1 MPERVGYHL
10 GMRTSELQLTTSDHK
25 IVHSKLW
32 EPDSPDQAKAVVC
45 LIHGFGEHIGR
56 YEHVAK
62 ALVTANYIVWGLDNR
77 GHGKSTGQ
85 RGFIP
90 SYGQFLDDVDLLLH
104 SAEERFPDHPKFL
117 YGHSTGG
124 GLILR
129 HVHERNRNIKGVV
142 ATSPWLRLAR
152 DPGFLSLIIM
162 RIFSFFRPQ
171 FTIDTGFTP
180 GMLSRDPAVDEAHIA
195 DPLTHGQMT
204 AGLLTG
210 GISNGEF
217 LLKNAGDF
225 PEIPLLLLHGTG
237 DKIISYKGSQI
248 FAERAPAD
256 QLTFISYEDGAHEL
270 HNDLC
275 KAEVLE
281 TIIKWL
287 DQQLL

>member
-1 MPERVGYHL
+1 MH
-10 GMRTSELQLTTSDHK
+10 TNELQLTTSDHK
-25 IVHSKLW
+25 IVHTKIW
-32 EPDSPDQAKAVVC
+32 EPDPENQPKAVVC

-62 ALVTANYIVWGLDNR
+62 ALTEANYIVWGLDNR

-90 SYGQFLDDVDLLLH
+90 SYNQFLDDVDLILKSTADRYPEL
-104 SAEERFPDHPKFL
+104 PIFL

-124 GLILR
+124 GLTLR
-129 HVHERNRNIKGVV
+129 HVHERKPHIKGIV

-152 DPGFLSLIIM
+152 DPGFFSLLIM
-162 RIFSFFRPQ
+162 RIFSLFRPQ

-180 GMLSRDPAVDEAHIA
+180 GLLSRDPAVDEAHIA
-195 DPLTHGQMT
+195 DPLTHGKMT

-210 GISNGEF
+210 GISNGRF

-225 PEIPLLLLHGTG
+225 PPTPLLLLHGTG
-237 DKIISYKGSQI
+237 DKIISYKGSQL
-248 FAERAPAD
+248 FAKQAPSD
-256 QLTFISYEDGAHEL
+256 TLTFISFEDGAHEL

-275 KAEVLE
+275 KSEVIE
-281 TIIKWL
+281 TIIQWL
-287 DQQLL
+287 DKQLL